1 MYFGNPIQGESPLVL
16 GGRRYTLLYDW
27 RALAVMADKVG
38 TDVNLFDPAT
48 LATVL
53 VIGLAKRHPGVTADM
68 IFEASPPLGV
78 AISDF
83 NRAMRFSYFGHK
95 QPTEPETVSDV
106 PSPPPDDRLE
116 QIAKAYATAFRAGIR
131 PCDFWDL
138 TPYQTNLLIHAHA
151 ESMRDEFETLIS
163 ASWHTAVFTNSG
175 SKIPPLKSLFRKV
188 HDPTRVM
195 DGDDDET
202 VQAKAMIAAMMGATK
217 TRTVA
222 YIAPEQQ

>member
-1 MYFGNPIQGESPLVL
+1 MYLGNPIQGEAPLVL
-16 GGRRYTLLYDW
+16 GSQRYTLLYDW

-95 QPTEPETVSDV
+95 QPTEPETVSDL

-131 PCDFWDL
+131 PADFWDL

-202 VQAKAMIAAMMGATK
+202 VQAKAMIAEMMGATK
-217 TRTVA
+217 ARTVA
-222 YIAPEQQ
+222 YTAPEQQ